1 MNKGLLLYKTVAI
14 QQLVLIR
21 ARVHPFPSQT
31 RKLSSLLPTIL
42 GWRRPGKIGS
52 ANMERSHSREW
63 LLFLYSYCGSAIHC
77 SKSATI
83 RYNTPITRDRGIF
96 IMEYYMTDERITEYL
111 KALENEERAA
121 ATIEK
126 YRRAL
131 LSFAAFL
138 SGAAVT
144 PEMIHLWK
152 DDLRASN
159 YAPSTINACLAA
171 VNGFFCFCGWT
182 DCRARFLKI
191 QRRLFRD
198 SRQELTRGEY
208 ERLVAAAEAAG
219 DRGLA
224 LLMETICSTGIR
236 VSEVQ
241 YITVEAAKNG
251 KTEIAL
257 KGKIR
262 TILLPSKLC
271 RKLLKYAARQKTAS
285 GAIFRTKSGKA
296 MSRYQIW
303 SKMKKLCVRAGVD
316 AGKVFPHN
324 LRHLFATAFYR
335 AYKDIVKLA
344 DVLGHSSIET
354 TRIYLVTSAAEHR
367 KQLEQLKLVS

>member
-1 MNKGLLLYKTVAI
+1 
-14 QQLVLIR
+14 
-21 ARVHPFPSQT
+21 
-31 RKLSSLLPTIL
+31 
-42 GWRRPGKIGS
+42 
-52 ANMERSHSREW
+52 
-63 LLFLYSYCGSAIHC
+63 
-77 SKSATI
+77 
-83 RYNTPITRDRGIF
+83 
-96 IMEYYMTDERITEYL
+96 MEYYMTDERIAEYL

-144 PEMIHLWK
+144 PEMIRLWK
-152 DDLRASN
+152 DDLRAKN
-159 YAPSTINACLAA
+159 YAPSTINTCLAA
-171 VNGFFCFCGWT
+171 LNGFFRFCGWA

-198 SRQELTRGEY
+198 SKQELTRAEY

-219 DRGLA
+219 DHGLA

-257 KGKIR
+257 E
-262 TILLPSKLC
+262 
-271 RKLLKYAARQKTAS
+271 RQN
-285 GAIFRTKSGKA
+285 
-296 MSRYQIW
+296 
-303 SKMKKLCVRAGVD
+303 
-316 AGKVFPHN
+316 PH
-324 LRHLFATAFYR
+324 H
-335 AYKDIVKLA
+335 
-344 DVLGHSSIET
+344 
-354 TRIYLVTSAAEHR
+354 SAAVKALPQAAQVCR
-367 KQLEQLKLVS
+367 ADKKPPPARSFAPKAASPCRDIKFGRR

>member
-1 MNKGLLLYKTVAI
+1 MNGRTLTASMLTEYDRWL
-14 QQLVLIR
+14 
-21 ARVHPFPSQT
+21 
-31 RKLSSLLPTIL
+31 
-42 GWRRPGKIGS
+42 RRE
-52 ANMERSHSREW
+52 ERSD
-63 LLFLYSYCGSAIHC
+63 
-77 SKSATI
+77 AT
-83 RYNTPITRDRGIF
+83 R
-96 IMEYYMTDERITEYL
+96 
-111 KALENEERAA
+111 
-121 ATIEK
+121 EK
-126 YRRAL
+126 YLRSVRA
-131 LSFAAFL
+131 FAGWL
-138 SGAAVT
+138 GGAEVTKEAVT
-144 PEMIHLWK
+144 EWK
-152 DDLRASN
+152 AQLAAQRR
-159 YAPSTINACLAA
+159 APSTVNTALAA
-171 VNGFFCFCGWT
+171 LNGLFRFLGWE
-182 DCRARFLKI
+182 DCRAKFLKV
-191 QRRLFRD
+191 QRRIFRAAE
-198 SRQELTRGEY
+198 RELTRAEY
-208 ERLVAAAEAAG
+208 DRLLTAAQSAG
-219 DRGLA
+219 DTRLA
-224 LLMETICSTGIR
+224 LLMESICATGIR

-271 RKLLKYAARQKTAS
+271 RKLLKFAARQKTAS
-285 GAIFRTKSGKA
+285 GAIFRAKSGKA

>member
-1 MNKGLLLYKTVAI
+1 MA
-14 QQLVLIR
+14 
-21 ARVHPFPSQT
+21 H
-31 RKLSSLLPTIL
+31 
-42 GWRRPGKIGS
+42 
-52 ANMERSHSREW
+52 
-63 LLFLYSYCGSAIHC
+63 
-77 SKSATI
+77 
-83 RYNTPITRDRGIF
+83 
-96 IMEYYMTDERITEYL
+96 YMTDERIAEYL
-111 KALENEERAA
+111 KELENEERAG
-121 ATIEK
+121 ATVEK

-131 LSFAAFL
+131 RSFGAFL
-138 SGAAVT
+138 NGAEVT
-144 PEMIHLWK
+144 PEMVHHWK
-152 DDLRASN
+152 EYLREQQ
-159 YAPSTINACLAA
+159 YAPSTINAFLAA
-171 VNGFFCFCGWT
+171 LNGFFRFCGWT

-208 ERLVAAAEAAG
+208 ERLVAAAEASG
-219 DRGLA
+219 DLGLA

-241 YITVEAAKNG
+241 YITVAAAKCG

-271 RKLLKYAARQKTAS
+271 RKLLKFAAQQKTAS
-285 GAIFRTKSGKA
+285 GAIFRGKSGKP

-303 SKMKKLCVRAGVD
+303 SKKKKLCAHAGVEPE
-316 AGKVFPHN
+316 KVFPHN
-324 LRHLFATAFYR
+324 LRHLFATTFYH

-367 KQLEQLKLVS
+367 RQLERLRLVS

>member
-1 MNKGLLLYKTVAI
+1 
-14 QQLVLIR
+14 
-21 ARVHPFPSQT
+21 
-31 RKLSSLLPTIL
+31 
-42 GWRRPGKIGS
+42 
-52 ANMERSHSREW
+52 
-63 LLFLYSYCGSAIHC
+63 
-77 SKSATI
+77 
-83 RYNTPITRDRGIF
+83 
-96 IMEYYMTDERITEYL
+96 MTDKMVEAYL
-111 KALENEERAA
+111 KALESEERAA
-121 ATIEK
+121 ASIEK

-224 LLMETICSTGIR
+224 LLMETVCSTGIR

-285 GAIFRTKSGKA
+285 GAIFRAKSDKA
-296 MSRYQIW
+296 LSPLSNLVEDEEAVRPRRRRRRESFPAQFAPPVRDGVLSRIQGHRQAGGC
-303 SKMKKLCVRAGVD
+303 SRAFEHRND
-316 AGKVFPHN
+316 A
-324 LRHLFATAFYR
+324 HLPCHKRGR
-335 AYKDIVKLA
+335 ASASARAVEARVI
-344 DVLGHSSIET
+344 G
-354 TRIYLVTSAAEHR
+354 AAESIFCCAKMLKR
-367 KQLEQLKLVS
+367 IQLPLYSQLKHVQRSSCLCPRTFKWVQRHKLTVRFPL

>member
-1 MNKGLLLYKTVAI
+1 
-14 QQLVLIR
+14 
-21 ARVHPFPSQT
+21 
-31 RKLSSLLPTIL
+31 
-42 GWRRPGKIGS
+42 
-52 ANMERSHSREW
+52 
-63 LLFLYSYCGSAIHC
+63 
-77 SKSATI
+77 
-83 RYNTPITRDRGIF
+83 
-96 IMEYYMTDERITEYL
+96 MTDERITEYL

-224 LLMETICSTGIR
+224 LLMETISPPASASARCSTSR
-236 VSEVQ
+236 LRPRRTAKQKLRSKAKSARSYCRQ
-241 YITVEAAKNG
+241 NSAASCSSMPRDK
-251 KTEIAL
+251 KPPPAQFFAPKAT
-257 KGKIR
+257 
-262 TILLPSKLC
+262 KLC
-271 RKLLKYAARQKTAS
+271 P
-285 GAIFRTKSGKA
+285 
-296 MSRYQIW
+296 RYQIW
-303 SKMKKLCVRAGVD
+303 SKMKKLCARAGVD

-354 TRIYLVTSAAEHR
+354 TRIYLVTSMAEHR
-367 KQLEQLKLVS
+367 RQLEQLKLVS